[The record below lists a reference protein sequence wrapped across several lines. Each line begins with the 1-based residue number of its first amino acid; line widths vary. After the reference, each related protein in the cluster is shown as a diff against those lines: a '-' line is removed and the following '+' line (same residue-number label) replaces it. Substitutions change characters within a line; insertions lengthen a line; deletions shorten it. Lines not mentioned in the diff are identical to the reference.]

1 MRTSTYEII
10 LPLIGTDERETD
22 GKALLFNGLYGAMD
36 VADRETADILRKGDL
51 SSLTRMPDETGGVR
65 ENIIQKAKGMASGPE
80 AIPFTSI
87 DFPDQ
92 FKNRPV
98 VRFLRPGSFPVRLP

>member
-51 SSLTRMPDETGGVR
+51 SSLTRLPDETGGAR
-65 ENIIQKAKGMASGPE
+65 ENIIQKTKKREWP
-80 AIPFTSI
+80 
-87 DFPDQ
+87 
-92 FKNRPV
+92 
-98 VRFLRPGSFPVRLP
+98 PVRRPFPLLQ